1 MIRIK
6 KPLSNKELANRKN
19 NEFDVSRLKD
29 IETIIYG
36 VKKYPITLI
45 NGRRAEMMDIEAYI
59 VRLLLS
65 SLRDDD
71 IIFNCWVDKVS
82 FNIDDNE
89 RSN

>member
-1 MIRIK
+1 MIKIK
-6 KPLSNKELANRKN
+6 KPLSNKELAKCKKDNF
-19 NEFDVSRLKD
+19 EISRLID
-29 IETIIYG
+29 IEAIIYG

-59 VRLLLS
+59 LRL
-65 SLRDDD
+65 LRDDL
-71 IIFNCWVDKVS
+71 IFNCWVDKVS

>member
-1 MIRIK
+1 MIKIK

-19 NEFDVSRLKD
+19 NEFDVSRLID

-45 NGRRAEMMDIEAYI
+45 NGKRAEMMDIEAYI
-59 VRLLLS
+59 VRLLS
-65 SLRDDD
+65 DDD

-82 FNIDDNE
+82 FNIDDKE
-89 RSN
+89 WSN

>member
-1 MIRIK
+1 MNKIK
-6 KPLSNKELANRKN
+6 KPLSNKELAKRKKDN
-19 NEFDVSRLKD
+19 FEVSRLID

-59 VRLLLS
+59 VRLL
-65 SLRDDD
+65 RDDD